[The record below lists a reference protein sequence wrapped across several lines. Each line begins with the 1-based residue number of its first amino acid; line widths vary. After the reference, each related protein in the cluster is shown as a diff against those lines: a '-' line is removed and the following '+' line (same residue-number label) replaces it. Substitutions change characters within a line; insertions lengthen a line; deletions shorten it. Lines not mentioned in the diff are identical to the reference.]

1 MEHLTGKDLRQLSE
15 FLREL
20 YQLRSHDE
28 FTTHLVTTL
37 PSITEGEFTSYNEIH
52 PEAGTSAFK
61 TDLTPFFRDSA
72 HYADVL
78 TRHAKTHPI
87 LVHMQQTKDG
97 QPVMMSDFLPMRQFR
112 ETDLYNE
119 FYRPLQIPHIIGFAL
134 AIDNHHSVTIARHR
148 DGREF
153 SEKTRTTLNTIRS
166 HVLQG
171 FRNAMAITHMQDQ
184 LAGLNRAMENAR
196 QALLAV
202 TPGGWIKWAT
212 PSAYA
217 RMREYGFRV
226 RNGSD
231 WLPSRLREWMIH
243 QQRQLD
249 SPAEVATPMSPLK
262 ITCAPHHSQFVS
274 SGTEVS
280 RCCFWRNSGAH
291 STDKGFMHWD
301 SLCEKRR
308 FLTGSRRARRIRRS
322 ARFSAS
328 VHARCRNI
336 WNEST
341 VDWGWKTGTLLSE
354 WPSMLCADQRSRT
367 IPFTRGQ
374 IYASTASTVLPPSP
388 LRAG

>member
-1 MEHLTGKDLRQLSE
+1 MERLTGKDLRHLSE

-61 TDLTPFFRDSA
+61 TDLTPFFRDPA

-97 QPVMMSDFLPMRQFR
+97 QPVMMSDFLSMRQFR

-134 AIDNHHSVTIARHR
+134 AIDNHRSVTIARHR

-153 SEKTRTTLNTIRS
+153 SEKTRTTLNAIRP

-171 FRNAMAITHMQDQ
+171 FRNALAITHMQDQ
-184 LAGLNRAMENAR
+184 LAGLNQAMEDAR

-202 TPGGWIKWAT
+202 TTEGRVKWAT

-217 RMREYGFRV
+217 RMRKYGFRV

-249 SPAEVATPMSPLK
+249 SPTEVATPMSPLK
-262 ITCAPHHSQFVS
+262 ITCGTASLSIRLVRNGSQ
-274 SGTEVS
+274 
-280 RCCFWRNSGAH
+280 
-291 STDKGFMHWD
+291 
-301 SLCEKRR
+301 SL
-308 FLTGSRRARRIRRS
+308 
-322 ARFSAS
+322 
-328 VHARCRNI
+328 
-336 WNEST
+336 
-341 VDWGWKTGTLLSE
+341 LLLE
-354 WPSMLCADQRSRT
+354 EQRSSLDRQGLHALGLTMRETEILDWVAQGKTNPEIGTILGISPRT
-367 IPFTRGQ
+367 VQKHLER
-374 IYASTASTVLPPSP
+374 IYGRLGLENRHAAIRVALDA
-388 LRAG
+388 LREPA